1 MKNRI
6 EVNKAFI
13 EKSLEMANDLLDFA
27 SWSSGDNSEL
37 KRELRKHINNCK
49 KYISKMEE

>member
-13 EKSLEMANDLLDFA
+13 EKSLEMANDLLYLV
-27 SWSSGDNSEL
+27 SIQRGNTEL
-37 KRELRKHINNCK
+37 KRDFRKHINNCK
-49 KYISKMEE
+49 KYINKMEE